1 MRNSIKVA
9 KWEVKRNM
17 KNKSFIIGIFL
28 TPLLIVGFMLLGEL
42 FGDSSGEETGAT
54 TVYIND
60 EVNLFS
66 TVEKVVKAN
75 DLSWEVKQTDISEE
89 EVRKKLQDTENTAY
103 LFINKEAID
112 DGKIPAYTSE
122 EIDPYFM
129 DQAHLI
135 TAPIQA
141 LQMKELGLSDQQL
154 AVINRGITIQET
166 AVGEPESPAEEAS
179 GSRNSDRLKR
189 IIPGA
194 FAGFIMLS
202 IVFTGMAIFQ
212 SASQEKKD
220 KIAEIILSSLTP
232 AELMQGKIIG
242 YFALGI
248 LQSIIS
254 LVILLPVISWR
265 FDLEIV
271 KYLFVP
277 ELALYI
283 AIAILGYLLFAAIF
297 VGIGATM
304 SDMTTAGNFQGMVMM
319 LPFLPFLFISPV
331 ISDPS
336 GLMAKIGTY
345 IPFTSPGV
353 LLLRL
358 TLLEEWPWLE
368 IAISLTVLII
378 SVLLFIIL
386 AGKIFK
392 VGILMY
398 GKNASPAEIWKWIRA

>member
-1 MRNSIKVA
+1 MVKTITRPFRRSETTLDRISLHEIFIDIATDKQVLQRAGEKHAYNSIKVA
-9 KWEVKRNM
+9 KWEVKRYM

-89 EVRKKLQDTENTAY
+89 EVRKKLQDAENTAY

-112 DGKIPAYTSE
+112 DGKIPVYTSE

-141 LQMKELGLSDQQL
+141 LQMKELGLSDKQL

-179 GSRNSDRLKR
+179 GSHNSDPLKR

-202 IVFTGMAIFQ
+202 IVFTVW
-212 SASQEKKD
+212 
-220 KIAEIILSSLTP
+220 LSSKVHHKRK
-232 AELMQGKIIG
+232 KIK
-242 YFALGI
+242 
-248 LQSIIS
+248 
-254 LVILLPVISWR
+254 LLKS
-265 FDLEIV
+265 F
-271 KYLFVP
+271 YLP
-277 ELALYI
+277 
-283 AIAILGYLLFAAIF
+283 
-297 VGIGATM
+297 
-304 SDMTTAGNFQGMVMM
+304 
-319 LPFLPFLFISPV
+319 
-331 ISDPS
+331 
-336 GLMAKIGTY
+336 
-345 IPFTSPGV
+345 
-353 LLLRL
+353 
-358 TLLEEWPWLE
+358 
-368 IAISLTVLII
+368 
-378 SVLLFIIL
+378 
-386 AGKIFK
+386 
-392 VGILMY
+392 
-398 GKNASPAEIWKWIRA
+398 